1 MTGPP
6 VIEAGTD
13 ATGAPVRMA
22 FSTRE
27 GGHSAGAFASLN
39 LGATTGD
46 DPGAVRANR
55 QSLARSLGVD
65 AARAA
70 SMTQVH
76 GARVVEIGAHGG
88 EERFA
93 GTLDGVAECDA
104 LVTRVPG
111 VALVAMGADC
121 PVIGLWDE
129 RGQVVAAV
137 HAGWR
142 GIVAGVIPA
151 AVAAMGADPT
161 TVTAAVGPHVGP
173 CCYPVDDDLRSTMAA
188 RHGPDVAVGDA
199 VDLGL
204 ACRRALEGA
213 GVPRGRIK
221 VDASCTACDAQRFFS
236 YRRDGGAT
244 GRQGAV
250 VWIEDRA

>member
-1 MTGPP
+1 MSTPA
-6 VIEAGTD
+6 VIEVD
-13 ATGAPVRMA
+13 AGAPVRVA

-55 QSLARSLGVD
+55 ESLARSLGI
-65 AARAA
+65 AAGRAA
-70 SMTQVH
+70 CMTQVH
-76 GARVVEIGAHGG
+76 GAGVVEVGPRGG

-93 GTLDGVAECDA
+93 GSLEGVAECDA
-104 LVTRVPG
+104 LVTRAPG

-129 RGQVVAAV
+129 HGQVVAAV

-151 AVAAMGADPT
+151 AVRAMAADPSAM
-161 TVTAAVGPHVGP
+161 TAAVGPHVGP
-173 CCYPVDDDLRSTMAA
+173 CCYPVDDALRTTMAA
-188 RHGPDVAVGDA
+188 QYGADVVIGHA

-213 GVPRGRIK
+213 GLAAERIA
-221 VDASCTACDAQRFFS
+221 VSEACTACDARAFFS
-236 YRRDGGAT
+236 YRRDGAAT

-250 VWIEDRA
+250 VWIEERA